1 MRTTSLYR
9 SLTLTAI
16 LCVIVLILLSC
27 SPQTAA
33 TPEVV
38 NTLTVTPTKTEQ
50 TLPIVSGNTRQ
61 EMVIFSYEEDGF
73 AHLFAYIPNQMP
85 LTRLTYGNW
94 DDIAPSPEPGGKRIA
109 FASNRSGYWDLY
121 LLDLKT
127 GETTPLTKTPEYES
141 APTWSP
147 DGKFLAYESYTNDNL
162 DIVVGPA
169 SDPVDGAVRLTDSS
183 AADYSPAWAPDGR
196 HIAFVS
202 DGDVILADLDRTDGS
217 RFTNLSNTRYAAESH
232 PVWSPDGHQLAWASA
247 ATTVGRSGIYLWDS
261 AKKEPATWLGD
272 GDYPAWNPAGDQ
284 ILTTLTAPNNTYL
297 TIYSPDGRLLLP
309 LEPFPSI
316 LRGVT
321 WANLDVA
328 NSLSQ
333 TFQQAASLTPAP
345 LWAAMGDPV
354 SEGGT
359 SRWSL
364 VNLEGVQAPYPQLHD
379 LADEAFTA
387 LRQRVQEQVG
397 WDALASLENAFVP
410 ITSPLDPGYAE
421 DWLYTGRAFAI
432 NSLMT
437 NAGWM
442 VAVRE
447 DFGAQTYWRLYLRA
461 QQQDGSLGEPLH
473 SQPWDLSARYN
484 LDPKVYEQGGG
495 YSAVPPGFWVDV
507 TTLANQYGW
516 ERVPALPNW
525 RTYYRGA
532 RFTEFALTGGE
543 SWYDAMLE
551 LYPPDVLVTPTKLL
565 PPTLTPT
572 RTPLPTWTPLPTRT
586 PRPTY
591 TPSITPT
598 PRATKTPSIT
608 PIPSSTRTPSSTP
621 PTIIP

>member
-1 MRTTSLYR
+1 MT
-9 SLTLTAI
+9 
-16 LCVIVLILLSC
+16 
-27 SPQTAA
+27 
-33 TPEVV
+33 
-38 NTLTVTPTKTEQ
+38 NT
-50 TLPIVSGNTRQ
+50 
-61 EMVIFSYEEDGF
+61 
-73 AHLFAYIPNQMP
+73 
-85 LTRLTYGNW
+85 
-94 DDIAPSPEPGGKRIA
+94 
-109 FASNRSGYWDLY
+109 
-121 LLDLKT
+121 
-127 GETTPLTKTPEYES
+127 
-141 APTWSP
+141 
-147 DGKFLAYESYTNDNL
+147 
-162 DIVVGPA
+162 
-169 SDPVDGAVRLTDSS
+169 S

-202 DGDVILADLDRTDGS
+202 DGEIILADLDKTDNS
-217 RFTNLSNTRYAAESH
+217 RFINLSNTAYAAESH
-232 PVWSPDGHQLAWASA
+232 PVWSPDGHKLAWASA
-247 ATTVGRSGIYLWDS
+247 ATILGRSGIYVWD
-261 AKKEPATWLGD
+261 ATKNEPATWLGD

-284 ILTTLTAPNNTYL
+284 IITTLAAPNNTYL
-297 TIYSPDGRLLLP
+297 TIYSQDGHLLQP

-316 LRGVT
+316 LRGAT
-321 WANLDVA
+321 WANLA
-328 NSLSQ
+328 ASSSLSR
-333 TFQQAASLTPAP
+333 TFQQAADLTPAP
-345 LWAAMGDPV
+345 LWAAMGEPV
-354 SEGGT
+354 SEGSS

-364 VNLEGVQAPYPQLHD
+364 VNLEGVQAPYPQMHD

-397 WDALASLENAFVP
+397 WDALSSLENAFVP
-410 ITSPLDPGYAE
+410 ITSLLDPGYAE

-484 LDPKVYEQGGG
+484 LDPKVYEQGGS
-495 YSAVPPGFWVDV
+495 YSRVPPGFWVDV

-551 LYPPDVLVTPTKLL
+551 LYPPDVLVTPTRVL

-572 RTPLPTWTPLPTRT
+572 RTPLPTWTPRPTCT

-598 PRATKTPSIT
+598 PRNTRTPTNT
-608 PIPSSTRTPSSTP
+608 PIPTSTP

>member
-1 MRTTSLYR
+1 MRKTLLSR

-16 LCVIVLILLSC
+16 LSLIVLALLGC
-27 SPQTAA
+27 APQATL
-33 TPEVV
+33 TPEIINPTASPTATQAILPVAAEKTSQQVV
-38 NTLTVTPTKTEQ
+38 IL
-50 TLPIVSGNTRQ
+50 
-61 EMVIFSYEEDGF
+61 SYEEDGF

-85 LTRLTYGNW
+85 LTRLTSGNW
-94 DDIAPSPEPGGKRIA
+94 DDITPALEPGGKRIA
-109 FASNRSGYWDLY
+109 FASNRSGNFDLY
-121 LLDLKT
+121 LMDLST
-127 GETTPLTKTPEYES
+127 GEITQLTNTPDYES

-147 DGKFLAYESYTNDNL
+147 DGSYLAYEKYTSDNL
-162 DIVVGPA
+162 DIMVGPA
-169 SDPVDGAVRLTDSS
+169 KDPENGAVNLTNSP

-202 DGDVILADLDRTDGS
+202 DGDIILADLDKTDGS
-217 RFTNLSNTRYAAESH
+217 RFTNLSNTDYAAESH
-232 PVWSPDGHQLAWASA
+232 PAWSPDGKKLLWASS
-247 ATTVGRSGIYLWDS
+247 ATTLGRSGIYIWDDI
-261 AKKEPATWLGD
+261 KKEPATWLGD
-272 GDYPAWNPAGDQ
+272 GDYPAWNPTGDQ
-284 ILTTLTAPNNTYL
+284 IITTLPAPNATYI
-297 TIYSPDGRLLLP
+297 TVYSPDGKLLLP
-309 LEPFPSI
+309 LEPFPSM
-316 LRGVT
+316 LRGLT
-321 WANLDVA
+321 WTNIDSAS
-328 NSLSQ
+328 SLAQ
-333 TFQQAASLTPAP
+333 TFQKAASLTPAP
-345 LWAAMGDPV
+345 LWAAQGEPI
-354 SEGGT
+354 SEGT
-359 SRWSL
+359 SSRWSL

-410 ITSPLDPGYAE
+410 ITSLLDPGYAE

-442 VAVRE
+442 VVVRE

-484 LDPKVYEQGGG
+484 LDPKVYEQGGS
-495 YSAVPPGFWVDV
+495 YSAIPSGYWVDV

-532 RFTEFALTGGE
+532 RFTEFALTGGL
-543 SWYDAMLE
+543 SWYDAMLQ
-551 LYPPDVLVTPTKLL
+551 LYPPEVLVTPTRLL

-572 RTPLPTWTPLPTRT
+572 LTPLPTWTPLPTRT

-608 PIPSSTRTPSSTP
+608 PVPSNTLTPSSTP
-621 PTIIP
+621 PTIVP

>member
-1 MRTTSLYR
+1 MRKTTLSR
-9 SLTLTAI
+9 FLTLTAI
-16 LCVIVLILLSC
+16 LCLIAPALLSC
-27 SPQTAA
+27 APQ
-33 TPEVV
+33 V
-38 NTLTVTPTKTEQ
+38 TLTPDTTIATASPTATQEII
-50 TLPIVSGNTRQ
+50 PIVAENTSQ
-61 EMVIFSYEEDGF
+61 QMVILSYEEDGF

-85 LTRLTYGNW
+85 LTRLTTGNW

-109 FASNRSGYWDLY
+109 FASNRSGNWDLY
-121 LLDLKT
+121 LMDLST
-127 GETTPLTKTPEYES
+127 GEIAQLTNTPEYES

-147 DGKFLAYESYTNDNL
+147 DGSYLAYEKYTNDNL
-162 DIVVGPA
+162 DIFVGPA
-169 SDPVDGAVRLTDSS
+169 KNPLDGGVNLTNSP

-202 DGDVILADLDRTDGS
+202 DGEIVLADLDKTDGS
-217 RFTNLSNTRYAAESH
+217 RFANLSNTDSAAESH
-232 PVWSPDGHQLAWASA
+232 PVWSPDGKKLAWASA
-247 ATTVGRSGIYLWDS
+247 ATTLGRSGIYVWDS
-261 AKKEPATWLGD
+261 IKKEPAIWLGD

-284 ILTTLTAPNNTYL
+284 VITTLPAPNNTYL
-297 TIYSPDGRLLLP
+297 TVYSQDGKLLQP
-309 LEPFPSI
+309 LEPFPSN
-316 LRGVT
+316 LRGLS
-321 WANLDVA
+321 WANLDIS

-333 TFQQAASLTPAP
+333 TFRQAESLTPAP
-345 LWAAMGDPV
+345 LWAAMGEPV
-354 SEGGT
+354 SEGSS

-364 VNLEGVQAPYPQLHD
+364 VNLDGVQAPYPQLHD

-410 ITSPLDPGYAE
+410 ITSLLDPGYAE

-442 VAVRE
+442 VVVRE

-484 LDPKVYEQGGG
+484 LDPKVYEQGG
-495 YSAVPPGFWVDV
+495 SFNAVPPGYWVDV

-551 LYPPDVLVTPTKLL
+551 LYPPEVLVTPTKLL

-572 RTPLPTWTPLPTRT
+572 HTPLPTWTPRPTRT

-608 PIPSSTRTPSSTP
+608 PVPSNTLTPSSTP